1 MKTSHQIATALV
13 LVLGGAIGWARLDP
27 GAHARLDPLGLGWLA
42 GAPKSQEQAAL
53 PSGVPVVVAQPVK
66 LAAVADQMNAI
77 GDGRAFRSV
86 TLRPEVSGRVIAVPV
101 ASGALVAAGEVIL
114 SLDDEVQRIALDRAG
129 LVRDD
134 ARTSLE
140 RIERLHASGTTNEIQ
155 LIAARLALQTAELE
169 LRDAAH
175 ALEQRTIRAPIAG
188 HVGLLDLD
196 IGDQVTLATDITVI
210 DDRSRILVEFSVP
223 ERFAGRVRMGDALT
237 ATTLSVM
244 GAEAAEG
251 TIHAIDNRVDPAS
264 RSFRVQG
271 EIGNTDDRFRSGM
284 AFRIDMRF
292 PGADLPAV
300 PPLAVQW
307 NAAGSYVWVVRG
319 NTVERV
325 TIRILQRD
333 ADRVLVEAALAPGDL
348 VVSEG
353 LQTLRPGQ
361 QVRIAPPDAP
371 TTAASRV
378 PAGTQPA
385 TQTRRADG
393 GRDI

>member
-1 MKTSHQIATALV
+1 MTTSRQIATALV
-13 LVLGGAIGWARLDP
+13 LALAGAAAWARLDP
-27 GAHARLDPLGLGWLA
+27 GAHARLEPLGLGWLA
-42 GAPKSQEQAAL
+42 GAPAAEHQADL
-53 PSGVPVVVAQPVK
+53 PMGIPSVVAEPVR
-66 LAAVADQMNAI
+66 LAAVADQMTAI

-86 TLRPEVSGRVIAVPV
+86 TLRPEVSGRVVAVPV
-101 ASGALVAAGEVIL
+101 ASGVRVAAGEVIL
-114 SLDDEVQRIALDRAG
+114 SLDDEVQRIALERAR
-129 LVRDD
+129 LVRED
-134 ARTSLE
+134 AQTALE

-155 LIAARLALQTAELE
+155 LIAARLTVETAELE

-196 IGDQVTLATDITVI
+196 IGDQVSSATDITVI
-210 DDRSRILVEFSVP
+210 DDRSRILVEFRMP
-223 ERFAGRVRMGDALT
+223 ERFAGRVRAGDALT

-251 TIHAIDNRVDPAS
+251 RVHAIDNRVDPAS

-271 EIGNTDDRFRSGM
+271 EIGNEDDRFRSGM

-292 PGADLPAV
+292 PGEDLPAV

-319 NTVERV
+319 NVVERV
-325 TIRILQRD
+325 AIRILQRD
-333 ADRVLVEAALAPGDL
+333 ADRVLVQAALVPGDL

-353 LQTLRPGQ
+353 SQTLRPGQ
-361 QVRIAPPDAP
+361 QVHIAPPDAP

-378 PAGTQPA
+378 PAGTAPA
-385 TQTRRADG
+385 TETRRADG